1 MSYMLGSKAK
11 LIIILSDGNSD
22 ITIQFYQNDSNE
34 ISGSMIKY
42 VDYQS
47 IDFIHYFRT
56 DDEIDYALINEII

>member
-1 MSYMLGSKAK
+1 MSVSTTK

-22 ITIQFYQNDSNE
+22 ITIHFYQNDSNE

-47 IDFIHYFRT
+47 IDFIRYFT
-56 DDEIDYALINEII
+56 DDDEIDYSSINDVI